1 MNETS
6 SAAGRIRVAVVFGGR
21 SGEHS
26 ISCSTAAGVLRALD
40 PKRFEAVPVGITR
53 DGHWVTAPADPRLIE
68 GGRAEVDPS
77 GAGLALALDGG
88 TSALVRNAPGEVPE
102 DLGGVDVV
110 FPLLHGPFGEDGTI
124 QGLFEM
130 TDVRYVG
137 SGVLASAVGMDK
149 HFMKVALI
157 AAGLPVGPYVPITAR
172 RWRTDREGVLAEI
185 EALKFPV
192 FVKPS
197 RAGSSLGISRVER
210 IEDVPTAIAEA
221 QRHDPKVIVE
231 ECIAGREV
239 ECAVLQGRGDAPPR
253 TAPLGEIVVDP
264 GHAAFYDFETKY
276 FATEGAT
283 LRCPADV
290 PVEASDE
297 IRALAAEAFE
307 ALGCEGLARVD
318 FFLTPDGRPIIN
330 ELNTM
335 PGFTPFS
342 MYPVMWQASG
352 MSYEELV
359 AELIDLALERPLG
372 LR

>member
-1 MNETS
+1 MTNNS
-6 SAAGRIRVAVVFGGR
+6 RIRVAVVFGGK

-40 PKRFEAVPVGITR
+40 PARFEVIPVGITR
-53 DGHWVTAPADPRLIE
+53 EGSWVIAPEDPTLIE
-68 GGRAEVDPS
+68 GGRAEVDET
-77 GAGLALALDGG
+77 GAALALALNGAD
-88 TSALVRNAPGEVPE
+88 SALVVKEASEIPQR
-102 DLGGVDVV
+102 LGHVDVV

-130 TDVRYVG
+130 ADIRYVG
-137 SGVLASAVGMDK
+137 SGVLGSAVGMDK

-157 AAGLPVGPYVPITAR
+157 AAGLPVGPYVPVPPR
-172 RWRTDREGVLAEI
+172 RWRTDRDAVLAEI
-185 EALKFPV
+185 SALTFPV
-192 FVKPS
+192 FVKPA

-210 IEDVPTAIAEA
+210 IEDVPAAIAEA

-231 ECIAGREV
+231 EGIDGREV
-239 ECAVLQGRGDAPPR
+239 ECAVLQGHGDAEPR

-264 GHAAFYDFETKY
+264 EHADFYDFESKY
-276 FATEGAT
+276 FDTEGVT

-290 PVEASDE
+290 PAEASEE
-297 IRALAAEAFE
+297 IRALAARAFE
-307 ALGCEGLARVD
+307 ALDCEGLARVD

-342 MYPVMWQASG
+342 MYPVMWQAAG
-352 MSYEELV
+352 LSYPELV
-359 AELIDLALERPLG
+359 AELIQLALERPVG